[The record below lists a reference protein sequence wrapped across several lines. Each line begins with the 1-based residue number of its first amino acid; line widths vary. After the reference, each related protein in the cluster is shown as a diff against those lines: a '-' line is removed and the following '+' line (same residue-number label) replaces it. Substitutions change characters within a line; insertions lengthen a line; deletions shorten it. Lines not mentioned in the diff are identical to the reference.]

1 MYHGYITSWGSPM
14 STQMQRLQLS
24 LREEQ
29 ATYLARRARREGV
42 SMAEIVRRLLDEQAT
57 AEMAQDIESIWAI
70 CGLGGDEEPLDS
82 GVAVSADVDRYLY
95 GRGAETPDQ
104 PGSVASRGP

>member
-1 MYHGYITSWGSPM
+1 M

-42 SMAEIVRRLLDEQAT
+42 SMAEVVRRLLDEQAA
-57 AEMAQDIESIWAI
+57 AEIRHDIESIWAI
-70 CGLGGDEEPLDS
+70 SGLGGDEEPLD
-82 GVAVSADVDRYLY
+82 GGAPVSADADRYLY
-95 GRGAETPDQ
+95 GRGAGTTDQ
-104 PGSVASRGP
+104 PDGTAGHGP